1 MHASRFLC
9 CVRRPPGYTRKKY
22 LEWFYHD
29 WNVTTSCTVISFC
42 IIEGKIRSRG
52 WSGIHDFLWA
62 LMRLQI
68 FDEGFRTAGSTIQ
81 QKHTVSHWS
90 PLCLRVQRMKLL
102 QIDSNESDTC
112 QRVSLFN
119 FFFFFFNSKSVKF
132 AHSSMIGWTIHHF
145 VNDVMSLS
153 RNFST
158 WVPESISYMGARF
171 WQLLKYIDKNSN
183 VKWKL
188 RDKKA

>member
-52 WSGIHDFLWA
+52 WSGIHDFLKMALWA

-112 QRVSLFN
+112 QRVSLFKL
-119 FFFFFFNSKSVKF
+119 FFFFLTPNLLNLRIRLWLAEQFITL
-132 AHSSMIGWTIHHF
+132 SMTSCRSPATFLRG
-145 VNDVMSLS
+145 SL
-153 RNFST
+153 RVFLT
-158 WVPESISYMGARF
+158 WESDS
-171 WQLLKYIDKNSN
+171 DSC
-183 VKWKL
+183 
-188 RDKKA
+188 